1 MLYLAVTSDELE
13 LPICVADTAKEL
25 ADMLGTTPGCI
36 YSYISREQK
45 GVSNRGK
52 GKRRTYLIRK
62 VEEVVD

>member
-13 LPICVADTAKEL
+13 LPICVADTVKEL

-62 VEEVVD
+62 VEEMVE